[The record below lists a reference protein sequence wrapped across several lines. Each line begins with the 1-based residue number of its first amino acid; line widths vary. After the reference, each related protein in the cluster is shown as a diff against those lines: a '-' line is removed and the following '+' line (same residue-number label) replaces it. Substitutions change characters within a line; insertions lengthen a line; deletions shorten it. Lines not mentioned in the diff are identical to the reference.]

1 MSPAP
6 ARTTRHRFIRY
17 GSVSAIS
24 TATSLTVLGV
34 LVGVLSVTAIWANII
49 ATAVGTI
56 PSFELNRRWVWSRG
70 DRREV
75 LLQVLPYC
83 MLSFSGLLVSSIA
96 VHLASDATGGTTR
109 LVHTGAVEFANL
121 AAFGVLWLIQFV
133 LCDRVLFKVPAVS
146 APTAVLAA
154 TARRSEDQ
162 RRTERTYLSTSV
174 DDLLALDVTSV
185 DCLQAGQHIGHRK

>member
-1 MSPAP
+1 MVWPKPTHSPNAEAAGMSRAP

-17 GSVSAIS
+17 GSVSGIS

-34 LVGVLSVTAIWANII
+34 LVGAFGVTAIFANVI

-70 DRREV
+70 DQREV
-75 LLQVLPYC
+75 LRQIVPYC
-83 MLSFSGLLVSSIA
+83 VLSFSGLLVSSIA
-96 VHLASDATGGTTR
+96 VHLASDATGGSTR

-133 LCDRVLFKVPAVS
+133 LCDRVLFKERVLTPPS
-146 APTAVLAA
+146 AVLAS
-154 TARRSEDQ
+154 TARPR
-162 RRTERTYLSTSV
+162 
-174 DDLLALDVTSV
+174 DDN
-185 DCLQAGQHIGHRK
+185 G